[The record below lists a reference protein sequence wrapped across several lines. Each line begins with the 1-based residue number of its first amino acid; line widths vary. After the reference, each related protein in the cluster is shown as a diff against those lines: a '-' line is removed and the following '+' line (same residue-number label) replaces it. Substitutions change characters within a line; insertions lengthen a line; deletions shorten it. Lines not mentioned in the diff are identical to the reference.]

1 MEWGTN
7 LKSKTRT
14 LHGKIWVYLIFFSI
28 LILACLW
35 LMQVIFLNK
44 YYEWSKTMEMS
55 YIAER
60 IKLSYNPDDATSVLD
75 QLSYEK
81 GVCVEIVTNTETS
94 YSSNG
99 IDRGCTLNEKNNIET
114 VLYKRSF
121 MRSGKEKGQYIYT
134 NPILHNK
141 TILYGLKLE
150 KNTYAF
156 IMASLEPLGATTNIL
171 ASQLVYVTIGVL
183 ILSFIIAYFI
193 SKNIAKPIT
202 QMSKSAKK
210 MGSSNLNIHFD
221 TNSTIEEIDELARTL
236 NKMNDELVKT
246 DELRRDLMANVG
258 HDLKTPLTMIK
269 AYAEMVR
276 DLKQSDEK
284 KENNL
289 NVIIE
294 ETDRLTVLVNDIV
307 NLSKLQSNI
316 DDLNIE
322 EFDLTECIKT
332 ILKRYD
338 ILKEKEG
345 YDFIFKYNKKLLIK
359 ADKAKLE
366 QVIYNLINNAI
377 NYTGDDNKVFIKIK
391 ETKDNIRVE
400 ITDTGK
406 GIKPEDLDLIWD
418 RYYKSSKKHKRN
430 AFGTGLGLSIVKNV
444 LEHHNFNYGVTSKI
458 NKGTTFFFDIP
469 NTNPKPISKIKSIK
483 LNKKEKL

>member
-1 MEWGTN
+1 MEWGIN

-14 LHGKIWVYLIFFSI
+14 LHGKIWIYLIFFSI

-44 YYEWSKTMEMS
+44 YYEWSKTVEMS

-60 IKLSYNPDDATSVLD
+60 IKLSYNPDDASSVLD

-81 GVCVEIVTNTETS
+81 GVCVEIITNTETS

-121 MRSGKEKGQYIYT
+121 MRSNKEKGQYVYT

-150 KNTYAF
+150 DNTYAF

-193 SKNIAKPIT
+193 SKNIAKPIA

-210 MGSSNLNIHFD
+210 IDSSNFNVHFD

-276 DLKQSDEK
+276 DLKQSDDK
-284 KENNL
+284 KEKNL

-316 DDLNIE
+316 EELNIE
-322 EFDLTECIKT
+322 EFDLTDCINT

-345 YDFIFKYNKKLLIK
+345 YEFIFKYNKELLIK
-359 ADKAKLE
+359 ADKSKLE

-377 NYTGDDNKVFIKIK
+377 NYTGDDNKVYIKIK
-391 ETKDNIRVE
+391 ENKDSIRVE

-406 GIKPEDLDLIWD
+406 GIKPENLDLIWD

-444 LEHHNFNYGVTSKI
+444 LENHNFNYGVTSKI

-469 NTNPKPISKIKSIK
+469 ISKRSSKLKTIK
-483 LNKKEKL
+483 LNKKEN

>member
-14 LHGKIWVYLIFFSI
+14 LHGKIWAYLIFFSI

-60 IKLSYNPDDATSVLD
+60 IKLSYNPNDATSVLD

-121 MRSGKEKGQYIYT
+121 MRSGKEKGQYVYT
-134 NPILHNK
+134 NSVLHNK
-141 TILYGLKLE
+141 TILYALKLE
-150 KNTYAF
+150 ENTYAF

-210 MGSSNLNIHFD
+210 MGS
-221 TNSTIEEIDELARTL
+221 
-236 NKMNDELVKT
+236 
-246 DELRRDLMANVG
+246 
-258 HDLKTPLTMIK
+258 
-269 AYAEMVR
+269 
-276 DLKQSDEK
+276 
-284 KENNL
+284 
-289 NVIIE
+289 
-294 ETDRLTVLVNDIV
+294 
-307 NLSKLQSNI
+307 
-316 DDLNIE
+316 
-322 EFDLTECIKT
+322 
-332 ILKRYD
+332 
-338 ILKEKEG
+338 
-345 YDFIFKYNKKLLIK
+345 YN
-359 ADKAKLE
+359 
-366 QVIYNLINNAI
+366 
-377 NYTGDDNKVFIKIK
+377 
-391 ETKDNIRVE
+391 
-400 ITDTGK
+400 
-406 GIKPEDLDLIWD
+406 
-418 RYYKSSKKHKRN
+418 
-430 AFGTGLGLSIVKNV
+430 
-444 LEHHNFNYGVTSKI
+444 
-458 NKGTTFFFDIP
+458 
-469 NTNPKPISKIKSIK
+469 
-483 LNKKEKL
+483 